1 MKLRQII
8 PLATAACALCLGGC
22 MVGPNYHRPDAPTP
36 ATWKSA
42 PPWRE
47 SEPSDQIPK
56 GAWWTIFGS
65 DELNGLEN
73 QALSGSQDI
82 AGAVARLE
90 QARATARIAVASLY
104 PQVNAQPDVA
114 RERESANRPFNPGPF
129 IPVTDNVFQIPF
141 TVNWEP
147 DFFGRIRRG
156 IASANAS
163 YQASGADLANV
174 QLSVTAELAGDYFNA
189 RQLDGEIGVLDRTV
203 TALEK
208 GLQLVESRQQGG
220 VASGLDV
227 AQELTLLDTTRTQAI
242 LLRQQRAQFEDA
254 IAVLVGKPA
263 SQFSLP
269 YAEISSTPP
278 PVPLGVPSDLL
289 ERRPDIAEAER
300 NMAAQNEQ
308 IGIAMTAYYPSV
320 PIQVGAGTQSFELS
334 QIVNGASSFWS
345 VGVSAVEQIFTG
357 GQRRAEVQFEQAGFQ
372 NTVASYRGTVLN
384 AYREVEDNLASLSV
398 FAQADATQANAVDD
412 ARRALDIA
420 TNRYTGGLVSYLD
433 VITAQQTLL
442 QNEQLA
448 AEIHGEQLVST
459 VMLVKALG
467 GGWDASSIAALKVK
481 PAWRE
486 AVTP

>member
-1 MKLRQII
+1 
-8 PLATAACALCLGGC
+8 
-22 MVGPNYHRPDAPTP
+22 MVGPNYKRPDAPTP
-36 ATWKSA
+36 AAWKSEA
-42 PPWRE
+42 PWRE

-56 GAWWTIFGS
+56 GQWWTVFGS
-65 DELNGLEN
+65 DELNSLEN

-104 PQVNAQPDVA
+104 PQVNAQPGFE
-114 RERESANRPFNPGPF
+114 RERESGNRPFNLTPG
-129 IPVTDNVFQIPF
+129 VSATSNVFQIPF
-141 TVNWEP
+141 AVNWEP

-174 QLSVTAELAGDYFNA
+174 QLTVTAELAGDYFNA
-189 RQLDGEIGVLDRTV
+189 RQLDSEIGVLDRTV

-208 GLQLVESRQQGG
+208 GLQLVESRQKGG

-254 IAVLVGKPA
+254 IAVLIGRPA
-263 SQFSLP
+263 SEYSLP
-269 YAEISSTPP
+269 ASEISTKPP
-278 PVPLGVPSDLL
+278 AVPLGLPSDLL
-289 ERRPDIAEAER
+289 ERRPDIAESER
-300 NMAAQNEQ
+300 SVAAQNEQ

-320 PIQVGAGTQSFELS
+320 PVSVGAGTQSVGFT
-334 QIVNGASSFWS
+334 QIANAASTFWS
-345 VGVSAVEQIFTG
+345 VGVAAVEQVFTG
-357 GQRRAEVQFEQAGFQ
+357 GQRRAEVQFEQAGYQ

-384 AYREVEDNLASLSV
+384 AYREVEDSLASLNV
-398 FAQADATQANAVDD
+398 LQEADKTQANAVDD
-412 ARRALDIA
+412 AKRALDIA

-448 AEIHGEQLVST
+448 AEIQGERLVSS

-481 PAWRE
+481 PQWRD
-486 AVTP
+486 AISP